1 MCLWGIF
8 ESGGSEDVVQLLEDW
23 WSESRR
29 DCEAACAPGGAK
41 SRRMAT
47 LGQHVLQVQV
57 LEEGYG
63 YVTSCDVLLVNYD
76 ESFMIHLYVHLSCI

>member
-8 ESGGSEDVVQLLEDW
+8 QSGGSEDVVQLLEDW

-29 DCEAACAPGGAK
+29 VREAPYAPGGAE

-47 LGQHVLQVQV
+47 LGQHVLQ
-57 LEEGYG
+57 G
-63 YVTSCDVLLVNYD
+63 
-76 ESFMIHLYVHLSCI
+76 